1 MSAPSV
7 EHASQAS
14 PDAGLASLIAAWSE
28 LKSYLERRSRELH
41 EEVRNYPTPI
51 ARCDEQLTK
60 LIEQRTRTNDN
71 LRRVIDAGPAQS
83 GHADQR
89 WLAALD
95 AFIADPQSATD
106 DETEIA
112 IRSRLSATLSGL
124 RGKF

>member
-7 EHASQAS
+7 ERASQTS
-14 PDAGLASLIAAWSE
+14 AGIGVGPLIAAWSE
-28 LKSYLERRSRELH
+28 LKSYLEHRSRELN

-60 LIEQRTRTNDN
+60 LIEQRTRAIST
-71 LRRVIDAGPAQS
+71 LKLVIDAGPARA
-83 GHADQR
+83 GPADQR

-95 AFIADPQSATD
+95 ALIADPQAATD

-112 IRSRLSATLSGL
+112 IRSRVREALSGL
-124 RGKF
+124 RDKA